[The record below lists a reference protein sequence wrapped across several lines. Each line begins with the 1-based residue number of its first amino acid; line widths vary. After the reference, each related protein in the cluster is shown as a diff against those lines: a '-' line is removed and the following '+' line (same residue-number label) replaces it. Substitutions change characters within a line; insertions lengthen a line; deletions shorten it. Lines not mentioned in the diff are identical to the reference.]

1 MTLEEQGGAEFP
13 GARRRA
19 LLRRVSTR
27 LRRDDAPNRLIC
39 FDDVR
44 KLSGAV
50 GKVHRGTRT
59 VPVRQIGGS
68 VGRCSE
74 FDGDF
79 MPTKASVEERWKR
92 IDRAF
97 HRGEE
102 LPPVSLYKVGGF
114 YFVLDGHH
122 RVSVASY
129 HGVEWID
136 AEVTEFG
143 ARASKAHG
151 RADEQPERGEPNMYQ
166 WLPPQLLKDIHE
178 QAVRDA
184 QQAAR
189 KRRVGRAGI
198 CVHADLHPL
207 IGLAGDAAPP
217 GWAVGSLADAA
228 SGGCPLRHE
237 RGCLRRSS

>member
-1 MTLEEQGGAEFP
+1 MVGYMSLEEQVDAEFSR
-13 GARRRA
+13 ARRRA

-59 VPVRQIGGS
+59 VPVSQIGGS

-79 MPTKASVEERWKR
+79 MPTKASAEERWKHV
-92 IDRAF
+92 DRAF
-97 HRGEE
+97 HRGKE

-151 RADEQPERGEPNMYQ
+151 RADEQPKRGEPNMYQ

-189 KRRVGRAGI
+189 KGRVGRASGLTWELKR
-198 CVHADLHPL
+198 HAGRLHKRL
-207 IGLAGDAAPP
+207 KTL
-217 GWAVGSLADAA
+217 WNVG
-228 SGGCPLRHE
+228 
-237 RGCLRRSS
+237 

>member
-1 MTLEEQGGAEFP
+1 MVGYMSLEEQVDAEFSR
-13 GARRRA
+13 ARRRA

-44 KLSGAV
+44 KLSGAI

-59 VPVRQIGGS
+59 VPVSQIGGS

-79 MPTKASVEERWKR
+79 MPTKASAEERWKHV
-92 IDRAF
+92 DRAF
-97 HRGEE
+97 HRGKE

-143 ARASKAHG
+143 ARASKARG
-151 RADEQPERGEPNMYQ
+151 RADEQPKRGEPKMYQ
-166 WLPPQLLKDIHE
+166 WLPPQLWKDIHE

-189 KRRVGRAGI
+189 KRRVGRASGLTWELKR
-198 CVHADLHPL
+198 HAGRLHKRL
-207 IGLAGDAAPP
+207 KSL
-217 GWAVGSLADAA
+217 WHVG
-228 SGGCPLRHE
+228 
-237 RGCLRRSS
+237 